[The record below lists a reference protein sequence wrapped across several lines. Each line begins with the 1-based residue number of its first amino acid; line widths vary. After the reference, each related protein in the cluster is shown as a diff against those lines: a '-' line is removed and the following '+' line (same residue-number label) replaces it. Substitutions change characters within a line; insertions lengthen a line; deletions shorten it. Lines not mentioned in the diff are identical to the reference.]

1 MVCRHFS
8 HAIYFEDAVA
18 VVHLMDRYRPS
29 STLAII
35 DKLAV
40 FFCIC
45 KQRDKKIARH
55 GPSQQQ
61 HSAPTGRPMAGS
73 LKRLL
78 AFGWTSKQQRPQGDI
93 GPSQGLHRALCAQ

>member
-1 MVCRHFS
+1 MVCRHFA

-18 VVHLMDRYRPS
+18 VAHLMDRYRPS
-29 STLAII
+29 SILAII

-61 HSAPTGRPMAGS
+61 YRTYRQAYGWQLKTATGVWMDQQ
-73 LKRLL
+73 
-78 AFGWTSKQQRPQGDI
+78 QQRPQGDV
-93 GPSQGLHRALCAQ
+93 GPGQGLHRALCAQ

>member
-18 VVHLMDRYRPS
+18 VVHLMDRYSPS

-35 DKLAV
+35 DEFAV

-45 KQRDKKIARH
+45 EQRDKKIARH

-61 HSAPTGRPMAGS
+61 YRTDRQAYGWQLKTATGVWMD
-73 LKRLL
+73 
-78 AFGWTSKQQRPQGDI
+78 QQQHRPQGDV
-93 GPSQGLHRALCAQ
+93 GPGQDLHCEFRAQ